1 MRPNKEEAMSTEPKP
16 QESGTG
22 PHPYLEELLA
32 MAERVCQREKQ
43 EQAGKRDYVS
53 TTSGIVSNI
62 QAELRRLDKFEKDWS
77 PVSIERRTLEQAMSP
92 FAALANIL
100 TRAGHHGVDLDA
112 GDVGNVLGA
121 LAHYAYTKTNGFP
134 SLGECY

>member
-16 QESGTG
+16 QENA
-22 PHPYLEELLA
+22 PEFPYLKKILEF
-32 MAERVCQREKQ
+32 AERVEEREKL
-43 EQAGKRDYVS
+43 EQAGKRGYVS

-62 QAELRRLDKFEKDWS
+62 QTELRRQEELEKDWS
-77 PVSIERRTLEQAMSP
+77 TVSIERRTLEQAMGP

-100 TRAGHHGVDLDA
+100 TSAGHHGVDLDA